1 MASTMDVW
9 TVVRD
14 VVVALSAAVTL
25 GFLAQRMRLSP
36 VVGYLS
42 AGLLVGGPGSLELVK
57 HVDVLNG
64 IAEIGVALLLFTLG
78 LDVSLYKLRL
88 FGRLALIAG
97 TLQVVTTITV
107 TTALV
112 ANTSA
117 SLAVAIVI
125 GMATALSST
134 AVVVR
139 VLTDTTQ
146 ADSQFGLAAI
156 GVLLMQDLLLI
167 PCLLLIPDLDGSTRP
182 VGIIVAM
189 VVSVGKI
196 AALAVTMFLVQRLL
210 LSRLL
215 NLVASASAREELLV
229 IASVIIAFGAAW
241 VTHAMGLSAELG
253 AFMAGLMIAS
263 EAYADHVR
271 AELNPL
277 KIVLVTLFFSVIG
290 MLADVSFIAVH
301 LLLIIELVVLVI
313 VGKTLISA
321 GALLIAGSARVTSL
335 LGGIALAQMGE
346 FSFVLATSA
355 YTMGILSLYQFQ
367 LVLSVSLVTLI
378 LSPVLLPIATRIAV
392 RAGADHITVDDVVTD
407 NDGRCVVIGYGP
419 AGQRVVARLVEHDRA
434 VTVIDLNPQTPRYH
448 EVDVLH
454 GDANKTQILRRGG
467 VAQAHLVVV
476 TIPDPLRAAG
486 MVRRIKELN
495 PSARVVARGRYQRMV
510 SQLYAAGAT
519 TVVDEETEAGDRL
532 ADDALAF
539 SEPAATATAT
549 SRPL

>member
-1 MASTMDVW
+1 MDVW

-25 GFLAQRMRLSP
+25 GFIAQRLRLSP

-42 AGLLVGGPGSLELVK
+42 AGLLVGGPGSLQLVH
-57 HVDVLNG
+57 HVKVLNG

-78 LDVSLYKLRL
+78 LDVSLHKMRL
-88 FGRLALIAG
+88 FGRLALLAG
-97 TLQVVTTITV
+97 SLQVVTTIVV
-107 TTALV
+107 TTGVIAY
-112 ANTSA
+112 THA
-117 SLAVAIVI
+117 SVAVAIVV

-167 PCLLLIPDLDGSTRP
+167 PCLLLIPDLGSSARP
-182 VGIIVAM
+182 VAIALILL
-189 VVSVGKI
+189 VSLGKI
-196 AALAVTMFLVQRLL
+196 AALALTMFLVQRLV

-241 VTHAMGLSAELG
+241 VTHAMDLSAELG

-271 AELNPL
+271 AEINPL

-290 MLADVSFIAVH
+290 MLADARFIADN
-301 LLLIIELVVLVI
+301 LMLIGELVLIVV
-313 VGKTLISA
+313 VGKTVIAA
-321 GALLIAGSARVTSL
+321 GALRIAGSARMSSL
-335 LGGIALAQMGE
+335 LGGVALAQMGE

-355 YTMGILSLYQFQ
+355 YTVGILNLYQFQ
-367 LVLSVSLVTLI
+367 LVLSVSLATLI
-378 LSPVLLPIATRIAV
+378 LTPVLLPFASRIAA

-419 AGQRVVARLVEHDRA
+419 AGQRVVERLVKRERK
-434 VTVIDLNPQTPRYH
+434 VTVVDLNPQTPRYH
-448 EVDVLH
+448 EVDLLH
-454 GDANKTQILRRGG
+454 GDANKTQILRRAG

-495 PSARVVARGRYQRMV
+495 PSARVVARGRYHRMV
-510 SQLYAAGAT
+510 SQLYSAGAT
-519 TVVDEETEAGDRL
+519 TVVDEETEAGERL

-539 SEPAATATAT
+539 SEPGAGLAEDQAEHP
-549 SRPL
+549 R